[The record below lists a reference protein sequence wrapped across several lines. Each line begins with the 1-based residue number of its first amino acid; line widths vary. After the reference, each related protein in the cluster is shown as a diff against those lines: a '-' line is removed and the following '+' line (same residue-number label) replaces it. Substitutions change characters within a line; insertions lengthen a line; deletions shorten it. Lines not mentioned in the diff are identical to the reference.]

1 MSDSTATTRQTPDDQ
16 QAVTDGGGLVLRYG
30 TPAESIGKPGK
41 VFAQFDGNFVLLR
54 RQVLNW
60 GPVRDNEVEPGLV
73 NLNDVPGSQLGRI
86 RSASEPVELDEL
98 AATLAENSGLDERGA
113 TVLLLFEGFELDP
126 PEIATELSVSEE
138 TVVTRI
144 ESIYD
149 RYDEDEIVDAVQEQ
163 HPEVAEEV
171 VRAFVLAEGFGRD
184 SEGIANDLGVDED
197 TAVKRLDTAHGEH
210 PELADTLETVI

>member
-41 VFAQFDGNFVLLR
+41 VFAQFDGDFVLLR

-73 NLNDVPGSQLGRI
+73 HLDGVPGSQLGRI

-98 AATLAENSGLDERGA
+98 ATTLAENSGLNERGA

-149 RYDEDEIVDAVQEQ
+149 RYDEDEIVALVQEE
-163 HPEVAEEV
+163 HPDADETL
-171 VRAFVLAEGFGRD
+171 VRAFVLAEGFGRQTD
-184 SEGIANDLGVDED
+184 EIAEDLGVEPGTVED
-197 TAVKRLDTAHGEH
+197 YLDTAAEEH
-210 PELADTLETVI
+210 ADLVETLQEVI